1 MKKVLW
7 IYCALATPSLLYE
20 NHKKLSLYE
29 KFLWNSVIFGV
40 LILKKF
46 MLNQNSSNNT
56 KATELHHVTT
66 FQKTDKMANLLI
78 LHELEWDT
86 FFDHI

>member
-1 MKKVLW
+1 M
-7 IYCALATPSLLYE
+7 
-20 NHKKLSLYE
+20 
-29 KFLWNSVIFGV
+29 IFGV

-56 KATELHHVTT
+56 KATELHQVT

-86 FFDHI
+86 FLDHI

>member
-1 MKKVLW
+1 MHTHLQA
-7 IYCALATPSLLYE
+7 ALGGNDRRQQKERAEGRAKPG
-20 NHKKLSLYE
+20 LSA
-29 KFLWNSVIFGV
+29 S
-40 LILKKF
+40 ILKKF

-86 FFDHI
+86 FLDHI